1 MLLSGT
7 EDSPACALPIRVGLL
22 DFRTTQVEP
31 HYLGSSSSFAF
42 AHLINPS
49 LRGALNDKSFATL
62 HTSEKAESAPLPC
75 LLPEYHIATMLS
87 NAYFENI
94 HPQYPF
100 LHEPT
105 FRHYEVLLLN
115 SSTEFNDPIQAS
127 IPLFFL
133 NMVGRILTSG
143 PVPHLVDCIYLTTII
158 GICYRCPHCSWL

>member
-1 MLLSGT
+1 
-7 EDSPACALPIRVGLL
+7 
-22 DFRTTQVEP
+22 
-31 HYLGSSSSFAF
+31 
-42 AHLINPS
+42 
-49 LRGALNDKSFATL
+49 
-62 HTSEKAESAPLPC
+62 
-75 LLPEYHIATMLS
+75 MLS

-133 NMVGRILTSG
+133 NMVYAIGARIVPGYENLSEQLYSSAQLYPEVLSVDNVEAIQAILCYAIYSLRSPKG
-143 PVPHLVDCIYLTTII
+143 PSLWQVMTPD
-158 GICYRCPHCSWL
+158 GNS